1 MDCTVQGLVTGRG
14 YEDIEQLSKHYVF
27 WERVQPTI
35 KNYNKSNSGNP
46 LDSLGMLKDFYIL
59 QLKSV
64 IFLVYKSKELPPN
77 KNIYGKKIEE
87 GSNILLCPSD

>member
-14 YEDIEQLSKHYVF
+14 YEAIEQLSKHYVF

-64 IFLVYKSKELPPN
+64 IFLIYK
-77 KNIYGKKIEE
+77 KNCPQTKIYMERK
-87 GSNILLCPSD
+87 